1 MSGSWT
7 APPGWRKLRKAVF
20 AAKGRL
26 CWYCGQPAGTIDH
39 VQPVILGGT
48 HDLANLV
55 PACQRC
61 NYSRGATTG
70 NRIRG
75 LRHHHAPPYQPWRA
89 ARRW

>member
-1 MSGSWT
+1 MSGTWIE
-7 APPGWRKLRKAVF
+7 PRGWRKLRKAVF

-26 CWYCGQPAGTIDH
+26 CWWCGRPAGTVDH

-48 HDLANLV
+48 HTLANLV
-55 PACQRC
+55 PSCARC
-61 NYSRGATTG
+61 NYSRGATVG

-75 LRHHHAPPYQPWRA
+75 QRAAYQPMRS